1 MFKKQLNITYEEYN
15 SANELPPQL
24 RKLVLQARQ
33 ISEQAYAPYS
43 RFRVGAS
50 VLLSDST
57 IVLGNNQEN
66 ASYPEGLCAERV
78 AVFAAMANHAETNIK
93 AIAICSNPLDFETR
107 VPLSPCGACRQVL
120 AEYENKSNQPIS
132 ILLCSLKGHIILI
145 HSVKDLLPFQFSAE
159 NLSE

>member
-1 MFKKQLNITYEEYN
+1 MLKKQLNITYEEYN
-15 SANELPPQL
+15 SDNELPLQL
-24 RKLVLQARQ
+24 QNLAKQARK

-43 RFRVGAS
+43 RFRVGAA
-50 VLLSDST
+50 VLLSDNT
-57 IVLGNNQEN
+57 VVLGSNQEN

-93 AIAICSNPLDFETR
+93 AIAICSNPMDFETN

-120 AEYENKSNQPIS
+120 AEYEYKSNQPIT

-145 HSVKDLLPFQFSAE
+145 NSVKDMLPFHFSAE